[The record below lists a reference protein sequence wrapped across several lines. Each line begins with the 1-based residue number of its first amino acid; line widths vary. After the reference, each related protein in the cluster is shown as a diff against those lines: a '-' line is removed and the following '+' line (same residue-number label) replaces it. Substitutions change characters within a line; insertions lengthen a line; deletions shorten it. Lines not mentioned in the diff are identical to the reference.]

1 MPDISIFGTLNT
13 GILGIYTHK
22 LAMSVV
28 AHNIA
33 NTNTPGFSRQRPV
46 IVATPPV
53 PTSTLTQPSI
63 PLQVGTGSLVKSIER
78 IRDSFLDVQY
88 RQVNAKNSYWDAI
101 SSNLHFVEQL
111 FNEPGDNG
119 IRYLYDSFWSSLQ
132 EVINDP
138 TNVAAKKEVVARA
151 TELTQNVVDLYD
163 RLQQLRLDINSE
175 IKQKVERIN
184 SILDRIADV
193 NVKIRTSLVMK
204 SQPND
209 LVDERDRL
217 LDELSQY
224 VNIYYTDRDDGQ
236 IDLRIGDKV
245 ALSGSI
251 VNHMRVVERPFSKG
265 IYEIFIGNSD
275 VVISD
280 GEMKALIELRDE
292 IIPKYMQRLDEFVL
306 NLTDKINLIHAEG
319 YDSKGSVIGIPF
331 FEQLKPVA
339 DVDDPRIFRILG
351 GNMLG
356 SGNIRYITGGKD
368 FSDPNASSINPRLD
382 GNLLL
387 FDGTN
392 LSQVSVNVSDSLQD
406 IMDKINTSGSS
417 SWVNMD
423 YQPYDGANRVYFKGV
438 GGNFL
443 NDKLILDLGNSV
455 LRGLGFDY
463 VDFQVIR
470 IDRSSIEDFKNK
482 FSSPQSYNVYGV
494 NITLDPSND
503 VNTIMNNITAAISGA
518 SDVTAQS
525 VDLDSDGNL
534 DYVYVI
540 PRDTVDYDIRNV
552 DPADNNGFLVDVKA
566 EITTV
571 AALKNDIPTL
581 DNVLELDETD
591 STEKNI
597 IDNGFD
603 IVINST
609 TIHIDPVTDTLKDVV
624 EKINNAGTGVIAD
637 LTPHN
642 ALIFRAGRDYNFD
655 LRNMNITGPKEFWE
669 KIGFISDDGT
679 RDWSVIDHQLID
691 RSWTYNDFRNNVD
704 MARRLEVDKNEA
716 DYGLGIAYQ
725 FSVSSTLKYK
735 PEILAVDSGEVLDSD
750 GDWKID
756 RLLPSGPSNVAIVQY
771 MADSKFQSI
780 LSNGEESFSVF
791 LGSIVA
797 ELGVEGETA
806 IKMKTNNELLKF
818 QVDNERERVK
828 GVSLDEEMSNMIK
841 YQQAFNASARVITA
855 VDEMIQ
861 RVIDRLGIVG
871 R

>member
-46 IVATPPV
+46 IVATPPI

-63 PLQVGTGSLVKSIER
+63 PMQVGTGSMVRSIER
-78 IRDSFLDVQY
+78 IRDSFLDTQY
-88 RQVNAKNSYWDAI
+88 RQVNAKNSYWDKIA
-101 SSNLHFVEQL
+101 SNMHFVEQL
-111 FNEPGDNG
+111 FNEPGDSG
-119 IRYLYDSFWSSLQ
+119 IRYLYDSFWNSLQ

-138 TNVAAKKEVVARA
+138 TNVASKKEVVARA
-151 TELTQNVVDLYD
+151 NELTQNIVDLYD
-163 RLQQLRLDINSE
+163 RLQQLRVDINNE

-184 SILDRIADV
+184 SILERIADV

-209 LVDERDRL
+209 LIDERDRL

-224 VNIYYTDRDDGQ
+224 ANISYRDRDDGQ
-236 IDLRIGDKV
+236 IDLRIGDKI
-245 ALSGSI
+245 ALSGSEI
-251 VNHMRVVERPFSKG
+251 NYMRAIERPFSRG
-265 IYEIFIGNSD
+265 IYELFIGNGG

-280 GEMKALIELRDE
+280 GEMKALIQLRDE
-292 IIPKYMQRLDEFVL
+292 TIPKYMQRIDEFVL
-306 NLTDKINLIHAEG
+306 NLTDKINLIHQEG
-319 YDSKGSVIGIPF
+319 FDSKGSVTGIPF
-331 FEQLKPVA
+331 FEQLTPIS

-351 GNMLG
+351 STML
-356 SGNIRYITGGKD
+356 SGGKINYVTGGKD
-368 FSDPNASSINPRLD
+368 FNDPNPSNISLGLSGDLI
-382 GNLLL
+382 L
-387 FDGTN
+387 FDGN
-392 LSQVSVNVSDSLQD
+392 NISEVSVNTSDDLQAIID
-406 IMDKINTSGSS
+406 NINTSAAG
-417 SWVNMD
+417 SWVNLD
-423 YQPYDGANRVYFKGV
+423 YQPYGSANRLYFKGV
-438 GGNFL
+438 NGNSL

-455 LRGLGFDY
+455 LRNLGFDY
-463 VDFQVIR
+463 VDLQVVR
-470 IDRSSIEDFKNK
+470 IDRNSIEDFKNK
-482 FSSPQSYNVYGV
+482 FSTPQSYNVYGV
-494 NITLDPSND
+494 NITLDPSD
-503 VNTIMNNITAAISGA
+503 DANTIMNNIAGAISGA
-518 SDVTAQS
+518 SDVTAQT
-525 VDLDSDGNL
+525 VDLDSDGNT
-534 DYVYVI
+534 DYIYII
-540 PRDTVDYDIRNV
+540 PKSNVDYDIRNV
-552 DPADNNGFLVDVKA
+552 DPEDENGFLVDVKA

-571 AALKNDIPTL
+571 AALKNDTPTL
-581 DNVLELDETD
+581 DNVLGLDETD
-591 STEKNI
+591 ATEKSI

-609 TIHIDPVTDTLKDVV
+609 TIHINPVTDTLEDVV
-624 EKINNAGTGVIAD
+624 KKINEAETGVIAD

-642 ALIFRAGRDYNFD
+642 SLVFRAGRDYNFD
-655 LRNMNITGPKEFWE
+655 MRNMNISGPREFWE
-669 KIGFISDDGT
+669 KVGFISDDGM
-679 RDWSVIDHQLID
+679 RDWSINYDLID
-691 RSWTYNDFRNNVD
+691 RSWDYNTFKSNVD
-704 MARRLEVDKNEA
+704 LAKRLEIDKNEA

-725 FSVSSTLKYK
+725 FAVSSTLRYK
-735 PEILAVDSGEVLDSD
+735 PEILAVDSGEAIDSD
-750 GDWKID
+750 GDWRVD
-756 RLLPSGPSNVAIVQY
+756 RILPTGPSNVEIIQY

-780 LSNGEESFSVF
+780 LSNGTESFSVF

-806 IKMKTNNELLKF
+806 LKMKSNNELLKF

>member
-28 AHNIA
+28 AHNISNA
-33 NTNTPGFSRQRPV
+33 NTPGFSRQRPV

-88 RQVNAKNSYWDAI
+88 RQVNAKNSYWDII

-111 FNEPGDNG
+111 FNEPGDSG
-119 IRYLYDSFWSSLQ
+119 IRYLYDSFWNSLQ

-163 RLQQLRLDINSE
+163 RLQQLRLDINNE

-193 NVKIRTSLVMK
+193 NVKIRTSLVIK

-209 LVDERDRL
+209 LTDERDRL

-224 VNIYYTDRDDGQ
+224 ANIHYSDRDDGQ
-236 IDLRIGDKV
+236 IDIRIGDKV
-245 ALSGSI
+245 ALNGSV
-251 VNHMRVVERPFSKG
+251 VNHLRVVERPFSKG
-265 IYEIFIGNSD
+265 IYEIFIGNSNS
-275 VVISD
+275 VISD
-280 GEMKALIELRDE
+280 GEMSALIELRDE

-319 YDSKGSVIGIPF
+319 YDSKGSVTGIPF
-331 FEQLKPVA
+331 FEQLKPTA
-339 DVDDPRIFRILG
+339 DVNDPRIFRILG
-351 GNMLG
+351 ANMLG
-356 SGNIRYITGGKD
+356 NGDIKYITGGKD
-368 FSDPNASSINPRLD
+368 FSDPNASNITPGLD

-387 FDGTN
+387 FDGTS
-392 LSQVSVNVSDSLQD
+392 LSQIDINVSDSLQD
-406 IMDKINTSGSS
+406 IMNKVNSSGSG

-423 YQPYDGANRVYFKGV
+423 YQPYNGTNRIYLKGIN
-438 GGNFL
+438 GNSL
-443 NDKLILDLGNSV
+443 DDKLILDLRNSV
-455 LRGLGFDY
+455 LRRLGFDY

-470 IDRSSIEDFKNK
+470 IDRDSIEDFRNK

-503 VNTIMNNITAAISGA
+503 VNTIMNNITSAISGA

-525 VDLDSDGNL
+525 IDSDFDGNL
-534 DYVYVI
+534 DYIYII
-540 PRDTVDYDIRNV
+540 PKNTVDYDIRNV
-552 DPADNNGFLVDVKA
+552 DPADSNGFLVDVKA
-566 EITTV
+566 ETTMV
-571 AALKNDIPTL
+571 AALKNDTPTL
-581 DNVLELDETD
+581 DNVLGLDETNPI
-591 STEKNI
+591 EKNI

-603 IVINST
+603 IAINST
-609 TIHIDPVTDTLKDVV
+609 AIHVDPVTDTLKDVV
-624 EKINNAGTGVIAD
+624 EKINKAETGVIAD

-642 ALIFRAGRDYNFD
+642 SLVFRAGRDYNFD
-655 LRNMNITGPKEFWE
+655 LRNMNITGPREFWE
-669 KIGFISDDGT
+669 KIGFISDDGI
-679 RDWSVIDHQLID
+679 RDWSVNYQLID
-691 RSWTYNDFRNNVD
+691 RNWDYNDFKNNVNL
-704 MARRLEVDKNEA
+704 AKRLEIDKNEA
-716 DYGLGIAYQ
+716 DYGLGITYQ
-725 FSVSSTLKYK
+725 FSVYSTLKYK
-735 PEILAVDSGEVLDSD
+735 PEVLAVDSGEAIDND
-750 GDWKID
+750 GDWRID
-756 RLLPSGPSNVAIVQY
+756 RLLPTGPSNVEIAQY
-771 MADSKFQSI
+771 MANSKFQNI

-806 IKMKTNNELLKF
+806 VKMKTNNELLKF

-861 RVIDRLGIVG
+861 RVIDKLGIVG